1 MSSVAAD
8 RYVEA
13 TDSASN
19 ELSILPESIDL
30 NDREAIREAI
40 DELST
45 GWSVDICEDDINFS
59 LLGITTRQK
68 RILRYKDTK
77 PISCIMM
84 GNTHSSFKIYLYIK
98 PYKH

>member
-45 GWSVDICEDDINFS
+45 GWSVDICEDDINFPLS
-59 LLGITTRQK
+59 VLRQG
-68 RILRYKDTK
+68 RRGSWDIRTQNLSRA
-77 PISCIMM
+77 
-84 GNTHSSFKIYLYIK
+84 
-98 PYKH
+98 